1 MSNSTTIWRSSR
13 TFNALISL
21 VLAAIAFRAMG
32 TSFSQEYPSRWIAA
46 GLLTLFTLLLLL
58 SYWPRLNARI
68 NPALYFII
76 QAAFTLALL
85 SLRPFLDF
93 YAVLFGILSVQTI
106 QVYPRVAGFQWI
118 AAFSLLAG
126 IALVI
131 GMGWLDG
138 LPLFLLYT
146 ALFIILAY
154 LVTLKDQAERAQ
166 QESEFLLKE
175 LRKAHAQLQEQAAQA
190 EELAI
195 MKERNRL
202 ARDLHDSVT
211 QALYSQTLYAEAAAR
226 QLTDGDIREASSH
239 VREMR
244 QTAQQALQEMRLLI
258 FELRPPALQEA
269 GLVSALQT
277 RLESVEGRV
286 GLKTDL
292 RVQGD
297 IRLSSKVEEGIYWI
311 CQEALNNVLK
321 HASAQEVS
329 ITLRQDE
336 NQFSLQ
342 IVDDGVGFD
351 PVNGHPPGMGL
362 RGMSERAEQV
372 SGQMTVTSEPGAGVC
387 LRVEVPL

>member
-1 MSNSTTIWRSSR
+1 MSDSTTTWRSSR

-21 VLAAIAFRAMG
+21 VLAATALRAMG
-32 TSFSQEYPSRWIAA
+32 TSFPQEYPSRWIAA
-46 GLLTLFTLLLLL
+46 GLLMLFTLLLLL
-58 SYWPRLNARI
+58 SYWPRINARF
-68 NPALYFII
+68 NPALYFCI
-76 QAAFTLALL
+76 QSALTLAML
-85 SLRPFLDF
+85 SLRPILDF
-93 YAVLFGILSVQTI
+93 YAVLFGILGVQTM
-106 QVYPRVAGFQWI
+106 QVYDQAAGFKWI

-126 IALVI
+126 IELVI

-146 ALFIILAY
+146 ALFATLAY
-154 LVTLKDQAERAQ
+154 LVTLKDQAESARRQ
-166 QESEFLLKE
+166 SDFLLEE
-175 LRKAHAQLQEQAAQA
+175 LRKAHLQLQEQAAQA

-226 QLTDGDIREASSH
+226 QLEAGDTVEARSH

-244 QTAQQALQEMRLLI
+244 QTAQQALREMRLLI
-258 FELRPPALQEA
+258 FELRPPALEEE

-286 GLKTDL
+286 GLKTNL
-292 RVQGD
+292 HVEGNIQ
-297 IRLSSKVEEGIYWI
+297 LLPKVEEGVYWI
-311 CQEALNNVLK
+311 CQEALNNALK
-321 HASAQEVS
+321 HASAQRVS

-336 NQFSLQ
+336 DQFSLQ

-351 PVNGHPPGMGL
+351 PVDGSSSGIGL
-362 RGMSERAEQV
+362 RGMSERVEQV
-372 SGQMTVTSEPGAGVC
+372 GGRMTVTSEPGAGVS
-387 LRVEVPL
+387 LHVEVPL